1 MLIELKTHQGNV
13 LINPEYIISVKTIS
27 HGLRNIATGENLKPD
42 LEIVIGS
49 RNDTEPEVFTT
60 SYSMEE
66 FKSLVSSALPIQTL
80 AN

>member
-49 RNDTEPEVFTT
+49 HNDTEAEVFTT